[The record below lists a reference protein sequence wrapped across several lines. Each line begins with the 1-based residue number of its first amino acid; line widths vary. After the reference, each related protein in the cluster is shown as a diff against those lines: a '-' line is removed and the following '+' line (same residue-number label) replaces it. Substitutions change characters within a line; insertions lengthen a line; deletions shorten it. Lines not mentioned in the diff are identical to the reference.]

1 MFRGQGGAEA
11 YARPTGPVC
20 HFSLHHMLGVR
31 PTLRLVRPFSTAR
44 SLPRMSPLPKSEK
57 EWRAILSPEQFRI
70 LRQKGT
76 ERAGTGE
83 YNKHYDTGVYQCAG
97 CAAPLYKSTTKFD
110 SGCGWPAFFDAIP
123 GAIDRHDD
131 FSFGM
136 VCAGLC
142 AHRAA
147 AHGNHLHELWRPLGA
162 RLLRRRLSYTHR

>member
-1 MFRGQGGAEA
+1 MI
-11 YARPTGPVC
+11 
-20 HFSLHHMLGVR
+20 GVR
-31 PTLRLVRPFSTAR
+31 PSLRFARHFSIACPV
-44 SLPRMSPLPKSEK
+44 LRMNSMPKSEK

-83 YNKHYDTGVYQCAG
+83 YNKHYESGLYHCAG

-110 SGCGWPAFFDAIP
+110 SGCGWPAFFDAVP

-136 VCAGLC
+136 VRTAPS
-142 AHRAA
+142 AYSQAA
-147 AHGNHLHELWRPLGA
+147 NGNHLQELWRTFRP
-162 RLLRRRLSYTHR
+162 RFLRRRLFYANG